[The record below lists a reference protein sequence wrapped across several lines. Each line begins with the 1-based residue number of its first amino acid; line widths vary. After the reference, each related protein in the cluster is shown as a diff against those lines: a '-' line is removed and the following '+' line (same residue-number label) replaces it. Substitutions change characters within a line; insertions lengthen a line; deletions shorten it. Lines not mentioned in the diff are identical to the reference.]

1 MLATSPYARPTY
13 PKQDLWDARD
23 DQDII
28 SVQDEQAILRYRIEV
43 GVNQTLLFREVQEE
57 EGAL

>member
-1 MLATSPYARPTY
+1 MHHTCPYARPDY
-13 PKQDLWDARD
+13 AKQDVWDARD

-28 SVQDEQAILRYRIEV
+28 SVQDEQGITRYRIEV
-43 GVNQTLLFREVQEE
+43 GMNQTLLLREVQEE